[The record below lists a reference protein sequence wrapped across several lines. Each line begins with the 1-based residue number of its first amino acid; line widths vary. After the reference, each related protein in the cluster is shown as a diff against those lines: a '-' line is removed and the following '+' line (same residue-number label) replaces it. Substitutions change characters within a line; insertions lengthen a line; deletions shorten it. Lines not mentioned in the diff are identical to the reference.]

1 MNAAALKDEAFS
13 LINDMPENKIKT
25 VVQFVRF
32 IYQQPDENT
41 SRNNRDEKDFALI
54 NAHVSKFND
63 AAEEN
68 LEFQA
73 DIWGD

>member
-13 LINDMPENKIKT
+13 LINHMPENKIKT

-32 IYQQPDENT
+32 IYQLPDENI
-41 SRNNRDEKDFALI
+41 SRNDRDEKDFALI
-54 NAHVSKFND
+54 NAHASKFND

-73 DIWGD
+73 DFWGD